1 MAHAAPAT
9 RRQTTKAPIDE
20 NSLVDVSTSLTS
32 GDPETGLSTLVRT
45 AASLS
50 NGPIGPTD
58 AAS

>member
-1 MAHAAPAT
+1 MSA
-9 RRQTTKAPIDE
+9 RRGGRFPRLTILIDE